1 VNAEIRISPVRLVGA
16 EGEKIGV
23 LSLIDALKMA
33 EGLQLDLVEISPQA
47 DPPVCRIMD
56 YGKFVFRQKKQ
67 KAQAQKKQKK
77 IQVKEIKI
85 RSTTEEGDYQVK
97 LKSLVR
103 FLESGDKA
111 KVSLRFRGREVMHQD
126 LGMQMMNRLL
136 NDLSFYGSVEQAPKL
151 EGRQIVMVISSV
163 KKK

>member
-1 VNAEIRISPVRLVGA
+1 MSPVRLVGV

-23 LSLIDALKMA
+23 VSLTEALSAA
-33 EGLQLDLVEISPQA
+33 ERAELDLVEISPQA
-47 DPPVCRIMD
+47 NPPVCRIMD
-56 YGKFVFRQKKQ
+56 YGKFVFKQKKQ
-67 KAQAQKKQKK
+67 KSQAQKKQKK
-77 IQVKEIKI
+77 VQVKEIKI

-111 KVSLRFRGREVMHQD
+111 KITLRFRGRELMHQD
-126 LGMQMMNRLL
+126 LGMQMMQRLL
-136 NDLSFYGSVEQAPKL
+136 TDLSFYSVVEQAPKL
-151 EGRQIVMVISSV
+151 EGRQIIMVIAPI